1 MIITEEI
8 SIEEKKKEYI
18 NNWEIQ
24 VERLASVLIDLW
36 NDQFQAHCS

>member
-18 NNWEIQ
+18 NNWKIQ
-24 VERLASVLIDLW
+24 VERLV
-36 NDQFQAHCS
+36 F

>member
-24 VERLASVLIDLW
+24 VERLASVLID
-36 NDQFQAHCS
+36 S

>member
-18 NNWEIQ
+18 NNWKIQ
-24 VERLASVLIDLW
+24 VERLASVLIDSW